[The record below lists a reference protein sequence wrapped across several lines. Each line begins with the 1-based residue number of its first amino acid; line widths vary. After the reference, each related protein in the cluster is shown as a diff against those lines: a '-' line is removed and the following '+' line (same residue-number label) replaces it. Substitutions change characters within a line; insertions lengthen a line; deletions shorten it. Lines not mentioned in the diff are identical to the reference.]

1 MSKLTRI
8 VAAVVDTKKATLYKA
23 DGNTVEIMQGDLRL
37 RPLLEKIAPDLRK
50 QGWSEVDLSTEN
62 SWKQF
67 EESTN
72 GAVRLFR
79 IAKDK
84 LASLFGS
91 KKEATPVPG
100 GVMGTLPSNMG
111 AVLDEIMAHAT
122 PVTSENFSE
131 EKVAVQRPTAES
143 GETPNDRATDGVDTH
158 FAKSEDTIV
167 AITPKGNIVPGV
179 ERIKSQF
186 TSAAKTGN
194 TVGMT
199 RFLERLGAVIKDRT
213 HTVEDLLRFMERGD
227 LPVADDGTIIIY
239 KKLYRSGDHYVDPH
253 TRRVT
258 QRVGS
263 YVHMDHSLVDK
274 NRRNECS
281 NGLHVARR
289 GYIRSFSGDVVVL
302 AKVRPEDVIAVPD
315 YDANKMRVC
324 GYHIVKELTPAQ
336 YQAINNNRPISDAEG
351 GLELLAQVLAGD
363 HIGITEMVKING
375 QNGTKLEITKLVDA
389 DEAAAMEQS
398 DAAVEAAAAEGES
411 VVDEEVA
418 AEPAEEKPVVKVRV
432 TKKAKKAS
440 RKAAVAKVV
449 AATKKTETLEAEV
462 AKRDSSINVKDVQA
476 LKHGEKAS
484 LDKKEAAPVL
494 TQTDVVKAMWEAALA
509 GNTSKAQELLKYKK
523 AAKKGW
529 HVWGLPSTAT
539 DTLKALL

>member
-50 QGWSEVDLSTEN
+50 QGWSDADLSTEN
-62 SWKQF
+62 SWKEF

-91 KKEATPVPG
+91 KKVAMPVPG
-100 GVMGTLPSNMG
+100 GVMGTVPSNMG

-131 EKVAVQRPTAES
+131 EKVAVQRPTAEN
-143 GETPNDRATDGVDTH
+143 GETPSDRATDGVDTH

-186 TSAAKTGN
+186 ASAAKTGN

-213 HTVEDLLRFMERGD
+213 HTVQDLLRFMERGD
-227 LPVADDGTIIIY
+227 LPVADDGTIVIY

-289 GYIRSFSGDVVVL
+289 GYIGSFSGDVVVL

-336 YQAINNNRPISDAEG
+336 YQAINSNRPISNAEG

-389 DEAAAMEQS
+389 EE
-398 DAAVEAAAAEGES
+398 AAVETATAEGEA

-418 AEPAEEKPVVKVRV
+418 AKPEDEKPVVKVRV

-440 RKAAVAKVV
+440 RKKAVTKAA
-449 AATKKTETLEAEV
+449 AATKKAETLEAEV

-484 LDKKEAAPVL
+484 LDKKEAAPIL

-509 GNTSKAQELLKYKK
+509 GDAAKARELLQYKK

>member
-50 QGWSEVDLSTEN
+50 QGWSDVDLSTEN

-91 KKEATPVPG
+91 KKVDMPIPG
-100 GVMGTLPSNMG
+100 GVMGNVPSNMG
-111 AVLDEIMAHAT
+111 AVLDEIIAHAT

-131 EKVAVQRPTAES
+131 EKVAVQRPTAEN

-167 AITPKGNIVPGV
+167 AITPKGSIVPGV

-186 TSAAKTGN
+186 TSAAKSGN

-213 HTVEDLLRFMERGD
+213 HTVQDLLRFMERGD
-227 LPVADDGTIIIY
+227 LPVADDGTIVIY

-289 GYIRSFSGDVVVL
+289 GYIGSFSGDVVVL

-375 QNGTKLEITKLVDA
+375 ERGTKLEITKLVGA
-389 DEAAAMEQS
+389 EEANAVGQSAAP
-398 DAAVEAAAAEGES
+398 AEGEAMVS
-411 VVDEEVA
+411 EGVGTEPDEE
-418 AEPAEEKPVVKVRV
+418 EPVVKVRV

-440 RKAAVAKVV
+440 RKAAVAKAV
-449 AATKKTETLEAEV
+449 AATKKAETLEAEV

-484 LDKKEAAPVL
+484 LDKKEAAPAL

-509 GNTSKAQELLKYKK
+509 GNTAKAQELLKYKK